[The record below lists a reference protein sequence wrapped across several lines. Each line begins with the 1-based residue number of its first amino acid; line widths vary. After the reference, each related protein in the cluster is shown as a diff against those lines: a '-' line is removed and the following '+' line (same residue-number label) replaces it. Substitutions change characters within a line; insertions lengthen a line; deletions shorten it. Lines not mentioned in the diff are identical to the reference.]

1 MQPSLNLILNI
12 LVEFHSNPFF
22 QCGLL
27 HCLSEFNNDTT
38 KKTQTTFKQ
47 SSESYFY
54 LTCQGYVAFQC
65 LKVVLFF
72 FHFSLL
78 IFVTGSALSAIRE

>member
-38 KKTQTTFKQ
+38 KNPQLLN
-47 SSESYFY
+47 S
-54 LTCQGYVAFQC
+54 L
-65 LKVVLFF
+65 LKVIFIQLAKVMW
-72 FHFSLL
+72 HFS
-78 IFVTGSALSAIRE
+78 V